1 MDWIYYLKK
10 LWYKIIYVLFVI
22 IYIIRLDKLNKQ
34 LLQRDFDSS
43 FSLLKYNDYEPV
55 SFFVIAMFL
64 MLLAI
69 IFIIRDFNSIRHEEN
84 DKRDI
89 IIIICSIIAM
99 FAIILLIIKWISV
112 PILKAILISL
122 CLICG
127 FIYAETS

>member
-34 LLQRDFDSS
+34 LLQKDFDSS

-69 IFIIRDFNSIRHEEN
+69 IFII
-84 DKRDI
+84 KR
-89 IIIICSIIAM
+89 
-99 FAIILLIIKWISV
+99 F
-112 PILKAILISL
+112 
-122 CLICG
+122 
-127 FIYAETS
+127 

>member
-34 LLQRDFDSS
+34 LLQKDFDSS

-69 IFIIRDFNSIRHEEN
+69 IFIIRDFNSI
-84 DKRDI
+84 KTI
-89 IIIICSIIAM
+89 IIST
-99 FAIILLIIKWISV
+99 AIISITFID
-112 PILKAILISL
+112 ISL
-122 CLICG
+122 
-127 FIYAETS
+127 FVS

>member
-34 LLQRDFDSS
+34 LLQRDIDSS